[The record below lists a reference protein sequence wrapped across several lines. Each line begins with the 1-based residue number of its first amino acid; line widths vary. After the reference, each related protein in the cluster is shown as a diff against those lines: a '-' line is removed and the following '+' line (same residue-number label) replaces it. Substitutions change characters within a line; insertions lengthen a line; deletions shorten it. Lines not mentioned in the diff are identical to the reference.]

1 MKTNFS
7 KNTDLILVKIIVV
20 AVIILVLL
28 WPIHMV
34 KSLIKER
41 QGNKDAEQTDI
52 GWKHGGKQLITGPVL
67 VVPYIYTKDN
77 ISEKRLA
84 YFLPDEYL
92 VNGNVKP
99 EERTRGIQKI
109 LNYQADMKINGRF
122 SFPEVN
128 NIGIDPA
135 TVSWGGECFLMTGI
149 PHLQNIRNK
158 ITFKVNDQSSE
169 VINSIP
175 QNDLLA
181 RGGIMVMLP
190 LLNPEKKDKIEY
202 SLELT
207 LNGTEGLYLNP
218 VGKYTSIHLT
228 SDWKSVEY
236 TGDFL
241 ATEKTDTTNGIDAQ
255 WDIFDYNRDYTQS
268 WKGKNENFEKSVVG
282 IDLEL
287 PLNHY
292 DKTLRA
298 VKYAIMFIVLTFLVF
313 FLVELVS
320 KKRIHPVQYLLVS
333 LALILFYT
341 LLLAFSE
348 HIGFTLA
355 YIISSIATISLIT
368 AYSHSIFKEIK
379 QTVFMGIFLIVLY
392 LYLYIVL
399 QLENMAL
406 LFGATGLFI
415 ALAIV
420 MYVLRKVE
428 WYKKDNIKEDELVEE
443 TPPPAYIPENDNN

>member
-135 TVSWGGECFLMTGI
+135 TVSWGECFLMTGI

>member
-135 TVSWGGECFLMTGI
+135 TVSWGECFLMTGI

-181 RGGIMVMLP
+181 RGIMVMLP

-443 TPPPAYIPENDNN
+443 TPPAYIPENDNN